1 LAPSL
6 VPSSSVSY
14 PLSLHDALPICA
26 MGTGFAIGKPGEP
39 VEYIVTNGH
48 VVEYGYMGPKV
59 YAEQVSSAG
68 VQVYFSA
75 AENDYVTAEVVYY
88 SASNEKDIAIIR
100 LPSKTDKREAIPIR
114 DADDVA
120 VGDTAFALGYPA
132 WQAKASNST
141 PTTRMT
147 LH

>member
-1 LAPSL
+1 MPSCCWLLACRRRVRRIGLGRRGGTDPYEARKSVVMVYSYL
-6 VPSSSVSY
+6 QLTDGQSASS
-14 PLSLHDALPICA
+14 

-39 VEYIVTNGH
+39 VEYIVTHGH

-88 SASNEKDIAIIR
+88 SASNGEGYCDIR
-100 LPSKTDKREAIPIR
+100 LPSRRI
-114 DADDVA
+114 
-120 VGDTAFALGYPA
+120 
-132 WQAKASNST
+132 
-141 PTTRMT
+141 TRS
-147 LH
+147 HSHQGRR